1 MLTLRKYQEEAVA
14 AILKEWKEHQKTL
27 LVLPTGTGK
36 TVVFAKVV
44 EIQVGK
50 GKRVLILAHRNELLE
65 QANDKLKST
74 CGLDAV
80 LEKAEFTTVG
90 LDEPITVG
98 SVQTLYRE
106 SRLSKFPKNYFDI
119 IIVDEA
125 HHAMSDTY
133 QKILNYF
140 DKAQVLGV
148 TATPDRADHKNL
160 GQYFESLAYE
170 YPMRKAIQEGYLSPI
185 RAQMIPLELDI
196 NNVGISNGDYA
207 VGEIGSALEPYLD
220 KIAQE
225 MVNYCWDRKTI
236 VFLPLIKTAQKF
248 CDLLNKYGFNACE
261 VNGDS
266 PDRDD
271 ILNDFENGKY
281 NVLCNAML
289 LTEGWD
295 CPSVDCVIVLRPTKI
310 RSLYQQMVGRGMRI
324 CDGKKEL
331 LLLDFL
337 WMTERHDLCHPSSLI
352 AKSDEVAKRMDEKV
366 NSSIEGVDLLDSE
379 DQAEKDIVK
388 EREESLAK
396 ELEEMKKR
404 QRRLVDPIQYAV
416 SISAEDLVN
425 YEPTFAWEMGP
436 ASEKQ
441 LALLEKWGIA
451 SDEVKNAG
459 LASMLIS
466 RLSSRHDLGLATPKQ
481 IKCLERYGFIHV
493 GTWSFSAAT
502 KVIDRLAAR
511 GWRLPYGFIPEKYV
525 PKEETK

>member
-14 AILKEWKEHQKTL
+14 AILNEWKEHQKTL

-106 SRLSKFPKNYFDI
+106 SRLSKFPKDYFDI

-140 DKAQVLGV
+140 DKALVLGV

-170 YPMRKAIQEGYLSPI
+170 YPIRKAIQEGYLSPI

-207 VGEIGSALEPYLD
+207 VGEIGSVLEPYLD
-220 KIAQE
+220 QIAKE

-236 VFLPLIKTAQKF
+236 VFLPLIKTAQRF
-248 CDLLNKYGFNACE
+248 CELLNKYGFDACE

-266 PDRDD
+266 PDRDE
-271 ILNDFENGKY
+271 ILKDFENGKY

-352 AKSDEVAKRMDEKV
+352 AKSEEVAKRMDEKV
-366 NSSIEGVDLLDSE
+366 NSNKEGVDLLDSE
-379 DQAEKDIVK
+379 DEAEKDIVK

-451 SDEVKNAG
+451 PDEVKNAG
-459 LASMLIS
+459 LASLLIS

-481 IKCLERYGFIHV
+481 IKCLEKYGFIHV
-493 GTWSFSAAT
+493 GTWSFAAAT

-511 GWRLPYGFIPEKYV
+511 GWRLPYGFIPENYV
-525 PKEETK
+525 PKEETN

>member
-1 MLTLRKYQEEAVA
+1 MYELRPYQTKAVA
-14 AILKEWKEHQKTL
+14 AILNEWKEHQKTL

-44 EIQVGK
+44 EIKTGE

-65 QANDKLKST
+65 QANDKLKET

-90 LDEPITVG
+90 LDEPVTVG

-106 SRLSKFPKNYFDI
+106 SRLSKFPKDYFDI

-125 HHAMSDTY
+125 HHVMSETY

-140 DKAQVLGV
+140 DKALVLGV

-160 GQYFESLAYE
+160 GQFFESLAFE
-170 YPMRKAIQEGYLSPI
+170 YPIRQAIQEGYLSPI

-207 VGEIGSALEPYLD
+207 VGEIGTALEPYLD
-220 KIAQE
+220 QIARE
-225 MVNYCWDRKTI
+225 MVNYCKDRKTI

-248 CDLLNKYGFNACE
+248 CELLNNYGFNACE

-266 PDRDD
+266 PDRDEV
-271 ILNDFENGKY
+271 LKDFDEGKY

-324 CDGKKEL
+324 CEGKNEL

-337 WMTERHDLCHPSSLI
+337 WMTERHDLCHPSVLI
-352 AKSDEVAKRMDEKV
+352 AKSEDVAKRMDEKV
-366 NSSIEGVDLLDSE
+366 NSNKEGVDLLDSE
-379 DQAEKDIVK
+379 DEAEKDIVR

-396 ELEEMKKR
+396 ELAEMRKR
-404 QRRLVDPIQYAV
+404 QRRLVDPIVYAV
-416 SISAEDLVN
+416 SIEAEDLVN
-425 YEPTFAWEMGP
+425 YQPVFAWEMGP

-459 LASMLIS
+459 LASLLIS
-466 RLSSRHDLGLATPKQ
+466 RLTSRHDLGLATPKQ
-481 IKCLERYGFIHV
+481 IKCLEKYGFIHV
-493 GTWSFSAAT
+493 GTWSFNAAT

-511 GWRLPYGFIPEKYV
+511 GWRLPYGFKPENYV
-525 PKEETK
+525 PKEETN

>member
-1 MLTLRKYQEEAVA
+1 MLELRKYQSEAVDS
-14 AILKEWKEHQKTL
+14 IINQWKMGYQKTL

-44 EIQVGK
+44 EIKVGE

-74 CGLDAV
+74 CGLEAV

-106 SRLSKFPKNYFDI
+106 SRISKFPRDYFDI

-125 HHAMSDTY
+125 HHVMSDTY
-133 QKILNYF
+133 QKILSYF
-140 DKAQVLGV
+140 DKALVLGV

-170 YPMRKAIQEGYLSPI
+170 YPIRQAIKEGYLSPVK
-185 RAQMIPLELDI
+185 AQMIPLELDI
-196 NNVGISNGDYA
+196 NNVSISNGDYA

-220 KIAQE
+220 QIAKE
-225 MVNYCWDRKTI
+225 MVTYCKGRKTL

-248 CDLLNKYGFNACE
+248 CDLLIKYGFNAVE

-266 PDRDD
+266 PDRAEKIDA
-271 ILNDFENGKY
+271 FERGEY
-281 NVLCNAML
+281 DVLCNAML

-295 CPSVDCVIVLRPTKI
+295 CPSIDCLIVLRPTKV
-310 RSLYQQMVGRGMRI
+310 RSLYQQMVGRGMRT
-324 CDGKKEL
+324 CEGKTEL

-352 AKSDEVAKRMDEKV
+352 AKSEEVASKMDDKV
-366 NSSIEGVDLLDSE
+366 TKSKDGVDLLETE
-379 DQAEKDIVK
+379 DEAEKDIVR

-396 ELEEMKKR
+396 ELAEMKKR

-441 LALLEKWGIA
+441 LAYLEKWGI
-451 SDEVKNAG
+451 SPDEVKNAG
-459 LASMLIS
+459 LASLLIS
-466 RLSSRHDLGLATPKQ
+466 RIASRQDLGLATPKQ

-493 GTWSFSAAT
+493 GTWSFDAASH
-502 KVIDRLAAR
+502 VIDRLAAR
-511 GWRLPYGFIPEKYV
+511 NWRLPYGYDPSTYV
-525 PKEETK
+525 PPEA